1 MEPNKFDRNLT
12 IMVEEMLP
20 FNIQAVEEMD
30 LIEDGILMKVGI
42 EHYCLI
48 LTKIDK
54 EDYEG
59 YKEEL
64 GIC

>member
-1 MEPNKFDRNLT
+1 MEAIKFDKTLT

-20 FNIQAVEEMD
+20 FNIESIENME
-30 LIEDGILMKVGI
+30 LIEDGILMKVGN

-54 EDYEG
+54 EDYDD
-59 YKEEL
+59 YRKELE
-64 GIC
+64 IC

>member
-1 MEPNKFDRNLT
+1 MESNKFDKTLT

-20 FNIQAVEEMD
+20 FNIEFIKSME
-30 LIEDGILMKVGI
+30 LIEDGILMEVGT

-54 EDYEG
+54 QEYDDYR
-59 YKEEL
+59 EEL
-64 GIC
+64 GVC

>member
-1 MEPNKFDRNLT
+1 MEPNKFDKTLT

-20 FNIQAVEEMD
+20 FSIETIEEMD
-30 LIEDGILMKVGI
+30 LIEDGILMKMGS

-48 LTKIDK
+48 LTKLDK
-54 EDYEG
+54 TDYG
-59 YKEEL
+59 DYKEEL